1 MFNFR
6 EIDAKI
12 LKSLL
17 EDGRKSF
24 TDMAEELNTTKD
36 QIWKHYKR
44 MEKKGIITGSTVQI
58 NFESL
63 GYEALASLLISVES
77 QQIDQVMEY
86 IGKIVEVRAYRQYN
100 NVYNIRAVAVLKD
113 LNGLD
118 HVKTAIRRHLPPA
131 ALRTYLWT
139 AVRNIPENLQ
149 LSLDKKNSGMLNKEQ
164 KSSLLTAKSVADKV
178 KIDEIDS
185 MIISHLELNGRV
197 PFNQIAKEIGS
208 STDTVVKHYQKLK
221 KANVIKVS
229 IQIDPKKIGYTSILD
244 FNIAFASPSY
254 SSATIVE
261 SLVEIPDVII
271 IAKTSGDYDLQ
282 LTAMIRDVEQ
292 MFTIQEEIA
301 RISGITKIENS
312 ARKIPDRWPTQRQ
325 YLSTF

>member
-1 MFNFR
+1 
-6 EIDAKI
+6 
-12 LKSLL
+12 
-17 EDGRKSF
+17 
-24 TDMAEELNTTKD
+24 
-36 QIWKHYKR
+36 
-44 MEKKGIITGSTVQI
+44 
-58 NFESL
+58 
-63 GYEALASLLISVES
+63 LLISVES

-139 AVRNIPENLQ
+139 AVRNIPENLK
-149 LSLDKKNSGMLNKEQ
+149 LSLDKKNSVMINKEQ
-164 KSSLLTAKSVADKV
+164 NPSLSTAKSVTAKV

-185 MIISHLELNGRV
+185 MIISHLELNGRA
-197 PFNQIAKEIGS
+197 PFNQIAKEIGT

-244 FNIAFASPSY
+244 FNIAFGSPSY

>member
-1 MFNFR
+1 MFDFR

-17 EDGRKSF
+17 KDGRKSF
-24 TDMAEELNTTKD
+24 TDIAEEFNTTKD
-36 QIWKHYKR
+36 QIWKHYNR

-63 GYEALASLLISVES
+63 GYEALASLLMSVES

-113 LNGLD
+113 LNELD
-118 HVKTAIRRHLPPA
+118 HVKTAIRRHLPPT

-139 AVRNIPENLQ
+139 AVRNIPENLK
-149 LSLDKKNSGMLNKEQ
+149 LSLDTKNSGMINKER
-164 KSSLLTAKSVADKV
+164 KPSLSTVKSVAEKV

-185 MIISHLELNGRV
+185 MIISHLELNGRA
-197 PFNQIAKEIGS
+197 PFNQIAKEIGT

-229 IQIDPKKIGYTSILD
+229 IQIDPKKLD
-244 FNIAFASPSY
+244 
-254 SSATIVE
+254 
-261 SLVEIPDVII
+261 
-271 IAKTSGDYDLQ
+271 
-282 LTAMIRDVEQ
+282 
-292 MFTIQEEIA
+292 
-301 RISGITKIENS
+301 
-312 ARKIPDRWPTQRQ
+312 TQA
-325 YLSTF
+325 Y